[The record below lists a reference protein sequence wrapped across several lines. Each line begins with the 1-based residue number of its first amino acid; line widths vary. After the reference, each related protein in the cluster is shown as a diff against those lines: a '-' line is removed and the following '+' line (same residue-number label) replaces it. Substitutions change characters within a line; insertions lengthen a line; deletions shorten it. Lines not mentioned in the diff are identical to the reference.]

1 MDPAGLDD
9 VCRRHGVALL
19 VQFGST
25 VSGNVHEHS
34 DLDLAALVDGD
45 PASRDARIDLYVDL
59 VPLFP
64 GRDVDLAL
72 INTADPLFLKKI
84 LEHGRLLYGSVR
96 RFAELRAYAY
106 RRYQDHKRF
115 LALERSYV
123 KRALETGAAR

>member
-1 MDPAGLDD
+1 MDATRLEQ
-9 VCRRHGVALL
+9 VCRRYNVALL

-34 DLDLAALVDGD
+34 DLDLAALVGGD

-59 VPLFP
+59 APLFP

-84 LEHGRLLYGSVR
+84 LEHGRLLYGSSR
-96 RFAELRAYAY
+96 RFAELRVYAY

-115 LALERSYV
+115 LAVERRYV
-123 KRALETGAAR
+123 KRMLETGAAR